1 MSDMSIIQIIWFVL
15 LAVLWIGYLILEG
28 FDFGVGMLLP
38 ILPKSEKERRAALNT
53 IGPHWDGNEVWV
65 ITAGGA
71 TFAAFPEWYAT
82 MFSGMYLALVVVL
95 FCLIIRICA
104 IEWRKLVN
112 TEAWHHAWDTAHT
125 VSAWVVSILWGVAFA
140 NLVQGTPIE
149 VGAFK
154 DGEFGHYDL
163 DGVFQAGSA
172 FPVDQLTGAAN
183 DPALVQNFH
192 YIAPTDGM
200 LGQFFSLLTPFT
212 ILGGLVTLTIFLAQG
227 ALFLAIKTTGDLSA
241 RSMELAKKLVVAD
254 TAVTAVWALW
264 AVFGKNG
271 SGVVYNNS
279 GLLTLIPVA
288 LCAVLLIAA
297 VLMTWKGADK
307 SAFFIHS
314 GAIAFAVAS
323 IWFMIA
329 GDAMKSRVDDLYT
342 LTLAQASATPQ
353 THAVMIMAT
362 VVFVPCVL
370 AYTAWAY
377 IKFAKRVNADDVP
390 DEPNGLDMKKVRQ
403 FELQA

>member
-1 MSDMSIIQIIWFVL
+1 MSDLSIIQIVWFAL
-15 LAVLWIGYLILEG
+15 LAVLWIGYLVLEG

-38 ILPKSEKERRAALNT
+38 IVPKNEKERRAALNT

-82 MFSGMYLALVVVL
+82 MFSGMYVALFVVL
-95 FCLIIRICA
+95 FGLIVRICA

-112 TEAWHHAWDTAHT
+112 SEGWHRAWDLAHT
-125 VSAWVVSILWGVAFA
+125 ISAWALSLLWGVAFA
-140 NLVQGTPIE
+140 NLVQGTKIE

-154 DGEFGHYDL
+154 NGTFGHYDL
-163 DGVFQAGSA
+163 DGVFQSGSA
-172 FPVDQLTGAAN
+172 FPVDQMTGAAT
-183 DPALVQNFH
+183 DPALVQNYHF
-192 YIAPTDGM
+192 IAPGESFVS
-200 LGQFFSLLTPFT
+200 QFFSLLTPFT
-212 ILGGLVTLTIFLAQG
+212 VLGGLVTLTIFLAQG
-227 ALFLAIKTTGDLSA
+227 ALFLAIKTTGAMSRRA
-241 RSMELAKKLVVAD
+241 MELAEKLVIAD

-264 AVFGKNG
+264 AVFGKNP
-271 SGVVYNNS
+271 SGVPYNNS
-279 GLLTLIPVA
+279 GMLTLLPVA
-288 LCAVLLIAA
+288 ICAALLIAT
-297 VLMTWKGADK
+297 VVMTLKGADK
-307 SAFFIHS
+307 PAFFIHS
-314 GAIAFAVAS
+314 GAIAFAVVS

-329 GDAMKSRVDDLYT
+329 GDAMKSSVDAMYS

-370 AYTAWAY
+370 AYTAWSY

-390 DEPNGLDMKKVRQ
+390 DEPNGLDLKKVRQ
-403 FELQA
+403 FELSA